1 MPRYFFHLRDGR
13 TSLDDEGTELPDIHA
28 ARRTAI
34 TLSGETLKDGASDT
48 LWDGAPWQIWVTD
61 QPDGK
66 GQTFFTLHFSAH
78 VGDEA
83 TP

>member
-13 TSLDDEGTELPDIHA
+13 TSLDDDGTELPDIHA

-48 LWDGAPWQIWVTD
+48 LWEGAPWQICLQINRTARARHSS
-61 QPDGK
+61 PCI
-66 GQTFFTLHFSAH
+66 S
-78 VGDEA
+78 
-83 TP
+83 PPS